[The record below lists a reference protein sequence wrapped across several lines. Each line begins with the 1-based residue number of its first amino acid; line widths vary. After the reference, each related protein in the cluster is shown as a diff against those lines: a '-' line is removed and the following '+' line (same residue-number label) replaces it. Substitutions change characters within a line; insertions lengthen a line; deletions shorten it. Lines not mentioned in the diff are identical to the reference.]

1 MGFIPSFYRKGY
13 PTRTTW
19 ELKHCLSLARIVVR
33 KLSWTRCL
41 SGIQLSYFL
50 GSLGQ
55 HWIMSEKTQ
64 MAPPSGDTEERQPA
78 SKIGWGKHSSLRV
91 WGAMFLMNFRK
102 YFPPC
107 RIWESF
113 PCLTW
118 MSSWLQA
125 CLHKFDAER
134 TFSDDALQH
143 SFVVIVILAVF
154 FKNNIFFH
162 TQIKVIKVKC
172 FTNWTA

>member
-1 MGFIPSFYRKGY
+1 MGFIPSFYRKGN

-91 WGAMFLMNFRK
+91 WGQWFLWISGSIFHPVESGNHSHVLHECHHD
-102 YFPPC
+102 C
-107 RIWESF
+107 R
-113 PCLTW
+113 L
-118 MSSWLQA
+118 
-125 CLHKFDAER
+125 
-134 TFSDDALQH
+134 
-143 SFVVIVILAVF
+143 V
-154 FKNNIFFH
+154 
-162 TQIKVIKVKC
+162 
-172 FTNWTA
+172 FTNLMLNVLSQTMHCSIHL